1 MPFEFYEQ
9 QNEAC
14 NCNDVISIIKRSSF
28 EHFSKNAIAQI
39 SPGNQTIQHPKK
51 DYYIASDITAI
62 DITQLKDELRSK
74 YPLLDAIANRIQT
87 MDATE
92 TLRYTTGVEIV
103 HDLLQSHTAK
113 LLMNQTAGSQ
123 TGTP

>member
-1 MPFEFYEQ
+1 MNNKMKLAIAMMLSASLSVVLLSTP
-9 QNEAC
+9 
-14 NCNDVISIIKRSSF
+14 
-28 EHFSKNAIAQI
+28 SKNAIAQI

-62 DITQLKDELRSK
+62 DITQLKDEIRSK